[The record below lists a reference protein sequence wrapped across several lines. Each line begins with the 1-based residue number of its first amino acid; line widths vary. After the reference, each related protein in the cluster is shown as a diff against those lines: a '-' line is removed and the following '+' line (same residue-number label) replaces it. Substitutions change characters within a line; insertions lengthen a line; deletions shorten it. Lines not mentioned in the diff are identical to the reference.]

1 MENNQNTSNHQ
12 EVLYWGISN
21 PHHAVGMQTRRWLIN
36 SCNIRCQISSQR
48 ILQIFTSSRWFI
60 YLYVYYRSTKIYR
73 CKHNRIPMLS
83 IYYTWWRLSTS
94 LEKDALRHSE
104 KRRQGIGIEKLLVHS
119 IIKPPTHI
127 IISLWMS
134 YLHILSCFI
143 FIDVI
148 SPYITCF
155 CVFNLLTKIGHWPSG
170 LTAFLPLLWCVTSLR
185 DKEKTRC
192 FTTKSVVV
200 MFIPA

>member
-21 PHHAVGMQTRRWLIN
+21 PHHAVEMQTRRWLIN

-94 LEKDALRHSE
+94 LEKDAGTQRNGGKGSVSKSCWFTALSNHQH
-104 KRRQGIGIEKLLVHS
+104 KKLYLYWC
-119 IIKPPTHI
+119 HI
-127 IISLWMS
+127 YTYFHVISSLMS
-134 YLHILSCFI
+134 YHH
-143 FIDVI
+143 I
-148 SPYITCF
+148 SP
-155 CVFNLLTKIGHWPSG
+155 V
-170 LTAFLPLLWCVTSLR
+170 
-185 DKEKTRC
+185 
-192 FTTKSVVV
+192 SVSS
-200 MFIPA
+200 IYWLK